1 MKIIIKNKV
10 DTPIYEQIYE
20 QVKDAILD
28 GKVAEGEQMPSIRQL
43 AKDLKISVITT
54 TKAYSVL
61 EENGFI
67 TPVKGKGYY
76 VAPKNNDILIERF
89 IMSVENCFAKAVR
102 DGKNADLSDD
112 ELIDMLKAELR
123 EYDNE

>member
-1 MKIIIKNKV
+1 
-10 DTPIYEQIYE
+10 
-20 QVKDAILD
+20 
-28 GKVAEGEQMPSIRQL
+28 MPSIRQL

-89 IMSVENCFAKAVR
+89 IMSVENCFAQAVR